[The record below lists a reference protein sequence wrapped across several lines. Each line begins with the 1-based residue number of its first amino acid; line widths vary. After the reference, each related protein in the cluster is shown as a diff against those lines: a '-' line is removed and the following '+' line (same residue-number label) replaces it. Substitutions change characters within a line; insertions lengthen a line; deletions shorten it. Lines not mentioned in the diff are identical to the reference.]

1 MEFSRPEYWS
11 GLLCPLPGELSY
23 PGIKFMSPALTGG
36 YFTSSA
42 THLGIP
48 QRRLISMKWLVIS
61 YLASSHDK
69 IQVSAVL
76 AKSMGK
82 GVSLGQK
89 KGAESE
95 CSTDLGLLLD
105 CLFCPSLK
113 WAVSLAF

>member
-1 MEFSRPEYWS
+1 
-11 GLLCPLPGELSY
+11 
-23 PGIKFMSPALTGG
+23 
-36 YFTSSA
+36 
-42 THLGIP
+42 
-48 QRRLISMKWLVIS
+48 MKWLVIS

-113 WAVSLAF
+113 WAVALAFLT